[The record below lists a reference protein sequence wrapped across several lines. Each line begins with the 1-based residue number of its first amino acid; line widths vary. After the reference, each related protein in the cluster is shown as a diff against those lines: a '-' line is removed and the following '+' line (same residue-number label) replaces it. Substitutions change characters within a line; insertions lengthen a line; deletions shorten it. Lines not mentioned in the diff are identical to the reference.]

1 MSRGIMPQDWRDG
14 NIAPIFKNGSKKEP
28 ENYRPISLTSIPCK
42 IMDSIIKDQVVDH
55 LVNNSLIN
63 KSQQGFMKHKLCV
76 TNLLEFFDKITLE
89 TDNNIPMNIIY
100 LDFSKA
106 FDKVPK
112 HQLIQKLQSHSINGN
127 VISWINN
134 WLTGR
139 RQRVIIKGEQS
150 TW

>member
-1 MSRGIMPQDWRDG
+1 
-14 NIAPIFKNGSKKEP
+14 
-28 ENYRPISLTSIPCK
+28 
-42 IMDSIIKDQVVDH
+42 MDSIIKDQVVDH